1 MSPSIRIPTIVLAM
15 FLLAFPVS
23 GKAEPGRH
31 SGQGRAWQLPATGE
45 WYEGQQGFN
54 RADKPLDRA
63 SKFGSGYNTI
73 YLADLEPGLDY
84 TLGLR
89 YPTSTGANPSIIL
102 SDRWPLDPE
111 AKHYKLPMGPVVRT
125 DPDWIEYR
133 WRLEVS
139 GRSQGNLAFIVV
151 EPSPRGAA
159 SSNRFRHFMYLVTPS
174 VRPMNQLG
182 SGITY
187 LRGPSDL
194 FLHQATNT
202 AGYVIEYPYGRTG
215 LRHNRQDNR
224 RANGNLI
231 VNGDFRQGLQ
241 RWKIFSEQGDAA
253 AVDHVATGREGLRIW
268 SDGQAVRSGVRQTV
282 QRDIQE
288 AGSLVLEME
297 LRIDKDPGALSLAD
311 AAAVELTICYLDGEG
326 KDHCDGD
333 AYRVRFTAHRQ
344 AGSADGTIRVNT
356 GQWFS
361 FTDDLMDLDPGPRV
375 IKSVAITGGQS
386 PGQDAWI
393 RKIHLTERG
402 GVK

>member
-1 MSPSIRIPTIVLAM
+1 MSPVIRITITLAL
-15 FLLAFPVS
+15 FLLALPVS

-31 SGQGRAWQLPATGE
+31 SGQKRAWQLPATGQ
-45 WYEGQQGFN
+45 WYEGQGFN
-54 RADKPLDRA
+54 RAYTPLDRA
-63 SKFGSGYNTI
+63 SKFGSGYNII

-89 YPTSTGANPSIIL
+89 YPTSTGANPSITL
-102 SDRWPLDPE
+102 SDRWPFDPE

-151 EPSPRGAA
+151 EPNPRGAA

-194 FLHQATNT
+194 FLHQTTNT

-215 LRHNRQDNR
+215 SRHNRQDNR

-241 RWKIFSEQGDAA
+241 GWKIFSEQGDAA

-268 SDGQAVRSGVRQTV
+268 SDGQAVRSGVRQTI
-282 QRDIQE
+282 QRDVHDAQ
-288 AGSLVLEME
+288 SLVLEMDF
-297 LRIDKDPGALSLAD
+297 RIDQNSGSSSRAEIP
-311 AAAVELTICYLDGEG
+311 AVELTICYLDVKGN
-326 KDHCDGD
+326 DHCGKE
-333 AYRVRFTAHRQ
+333 AYRARFTTHR
-344 AGSADGTIRVNT
+344 AARSADGSVRVNL
-356 GQWFS
+356 GKWFP
-361 FTDDLMDLDPGPRV
+361 FEDELINLNPRPQV
-375 IKSVAITGGQS
+375 VKSVAVAGGQS
-386 PGQDAWI
+386 PGQEVWI
-393 RKIHLTERG
+393 RRIHLTERG